1 MLVQEEK
8 DDSVRYL
15 GLTLIYLLLLLGFA
29 ACVPAESTPGSIPES
44 IQTILPES
52 TQAQP
57 SNPLLTTEATGMPS
71 TPPPVEKF
79 VSLSK
84 KDLASRLQIDASTI
98 SLVRSENII
107 WPNAALGCPR
117 PGKVYPPGRVSGYR
131 VWLNAEGK
139 EYLYHTD
146 YNGHVVL
153 CPELNPDVPGSTA
166 SPTQQI
172 GVPID

>member
-1 MLVQEEK
+1 V
-8 DDSVRYL
+8 
-15 GLTLIYLLLLLGFA
+15 YLLLLMGLA
-29 ACVPAESTPGSIPES
+29 ACGPAESTPGSIPES
-44 IQTILPES
+44 IQTGVPES

-57 SNPLLTTEATGMPS
+57 SIPLLTPEATDMPS

-79 VSLSK
+79 VALSI

-98 SLVRSENII
+98 SLARTENTI

-117 PGKVYPPGRVSGYR
+117 PGKVYPPGRVPGYR
-131 VWLNAEGK
+131 VWLNADGQ

-146 YNGHVVL
+146 YNGQVIL
-153 CPELNPDVPGSTA
+153 CPELNPDVPGSAT
-166 SPTQQI
+166 PTQQI

>member
-1 MLVQEEK
+1 M
-8 DDSVRYL
+8 
-15 GLTLIYLLLLLGFA
+15 GFA
-29 ACVPAESTPGSIPES
+29 ACRPAESTPLVPEQLEPENVIPEN
-44 IQTILPES
+44 

-57 SNPLLTTEATGMPS
+57 LNPLLTLEATDMPS

-84 KDLASRLQIDASTI
+84 KDLASRLQIDASEI
-98 SLVRSENII
+98 SLVKTENII

-117 PGKVYPPGRVSGYR
+117 PGKFYPQGRIPGYR

-146 YNGHVVL
+146 YHGQVIL
-153 CPELNPDVPGSTA
+153 CPESNPDVPGPAT
-166 SPTQQI
+166 PTQKI

>member
-1 MLVQEEK
+1 M
-8 DDSVRYL
+8 RYL
-15 GLTLIYLLLLLGFA
+15 RITSIYLLLLMGFA
-29 ACVPAESTPGSIPES
+29 ACRPAETIPFVPGQPQSETVIPEN
-44 IQTILPES
+44 

-57 SNPLLTTEATGMPS
+57 LLTLEATDMPS

-84 KDLASRLQIDASTI
+84 KDLASRLQIDASEI
-98 SLVRSENII
+98 SLVRAEHII
-107 WPNAALGCPR
+107 WLNAALGCPR
-117 PGKVYPPGRVSGYR
+117 PGKAYPQGRVPGYR

-146 YNGHVVL
+146 YRGKVIL
-153 CPELNPDVPGSTA
+153 CPELNPDVPGPAT
-166 SPTQQI
+166 PTPKI